1 MEAAQIQLNEKKNK
15 HRWNILG
22 VGVAANASFAA
33 AFQGIPTTAV
43 FMRADYH
50 FSTQTIGLMFGLM
63 GLGIAISE
71 LPWGILTDK
80 WGDRRVLLIGL
91 ISTAII
97 LWILSLFFTPTNT
110 YIPDAYWLATG
121 CILVG
126 LLGGSVNGSS
136 GKAVMKW
143 FDDSERGFAMS
154 IRQTAVPLGGGG
166 GALILPL
173 IAKYYGF
180 IGVFG
185 ILALFCSITAF
196 LTWLWLDENTSLEK
210 NKKIREIN
218 SLDINPLKKKSIWY
232 LVIAIG
238 VLCAPQFA
246 ILTFTSVFFHDF
258 AHFDLWTTTVTL
270 ITIQLG
276 AMGFRIWSGHWTDK
290 RKNRKE
296 YLKTCSI
303 LSACLFFI
311 LTFFV
316 FILDPTKSM
325 TVFQTILF
333 VSVFITTGIAVSAWH
348 GVAYTEL
355 AVMTGVNK
363 AATALGM
370 ANTTVFVTLFLVPI
384 SIPFLVNQWNWSLV
398 WLIAGICS
406 LIAFVFFPKIN
417 RA

>member
-1 MEAAQIQLNEKKNK
+1 MLLSVKPNK
-15 HRWNILG
+15 HRWKVLW
-22 VGVAANASFAA
+22 VGVAANASLAA

-50 FSTQTIGLMFGLM
+50 FSTQTIGLIFGLM
-63 GLGIAISE
+63 GLGFAISE
-71 LPWGILTDK
+71 LPWGILTDQ

-97 LWILSLFFTPTNT
+97 LWLICLFFTPTSIYSPN
-110 YIPDAYWLATG
+110 AYGLAIG

-126 LLGGSVNGSS
+126 LLGGSVNSSS

-143 FDDSERGFAMS
+143 FDDSQRGLAMS

-173 IAKYYGF
+173 LAKYYGF

-185 ILALFCSITAF
+185 ILAVFCSITAF
-196 LTWLWLDENTSLEK
+196 LTWLWLGESSQPTAI
-210 NKKIREIN
+210 KKIKDKNE
-218 SLDINPLKKKSIWY
+218 LELNPLKNRQIWY

-246 ILTFTSVFFHDF
+246 ILTFISVFFHDF
-258 AHFDLWTTTVTL
+258 SHFDLWITTTAL
-270 ITIQLG
+270 IIIQLG
-276 AMGFRIWSGHWTDK
+276 AMTFRIWSGHWTDK
-290 RKNRKE
+290 LKNRKE
-296 YLKTCSI
+296 YLKACSL

-311 LTFFV
+311 LTLIVVCLDQVKVISDFQSL
-316 FILDPTKSM
+316 IL
-325 TVFQTILF
+325 
-333 VSVFITTGIAVSAWH
+333 VSVIVLTGIVVSAWH

-355 AVMTGVNK
+355 AVMAGFNK

-370 ANTTVFVTLFLVPI
+370 ANTTAFLTLFLVPI
-384 SIPFLVNQWNWSLV
+384 SIPFIVSYFNWPMV
-398 WLIAGICS
+398 WLVAGICS
-406 LIAFVFFPKIN
+406 LIAFVFFPKMN
-417 RA
+417 KA